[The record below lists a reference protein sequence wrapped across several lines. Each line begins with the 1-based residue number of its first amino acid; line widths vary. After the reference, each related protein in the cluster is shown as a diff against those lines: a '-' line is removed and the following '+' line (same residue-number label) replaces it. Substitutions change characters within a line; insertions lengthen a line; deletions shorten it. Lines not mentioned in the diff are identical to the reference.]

1 MSFRLVGG
9 HIGRTVI
16 PPEERRRVV
25 YDAFRTG
32 ADVRPGML
40 RRFLVAHH
48 VTAIVV
54 APGTPA
60 RRRRLVE
67 SLGLPAVHAVD
78 AVVYRP

>member
-1 MSFRLVGG
+1 
-9 HIGRTVI
+9 
-16 PPEERRRVV
+16 
-25 YDAFRTG
+25 
-32 ADVRPGML
+32 ML

-60 RRRRLVE
+60 RQRRLVE